1 MRTLSD
7 EHERRVDST
16 VRSLEEWCMLSEI
29 PHVQLETMAVEIENL
44 RCFEGVDALD
54 VIDGYI
60 LNAPTEERVPTT
72 SRFLVCKVSTVE
84 VSDGPS
90 HTTTRTRRIEPY
102 GVVSVQLGVDMGRVF
117 MRPERLGDKF
127 AEWFKKREVDF
138 DEHALFS
145 SKYYVLA
152 TDEAKLR
159 REATRC
165 FLDAIARYNDMVIE
179 IVNGTFYA
187 MLPRVVNETDA
198 RRLAQLSF
206 DVYGSILEGESK
218 WAK

>member
-1 MRTLSD
+1 
-7 EHERRVDST
+7 
-16 VRSLEEWCMLSEI
+16 MLSRI
-29 PHVQLETMAVEIENL
+29 PHVQLETAAVEIENL
-44 RCFEGVDALD
+44 RCFEGIDALD
-54 VIDGYI
+54 VIDGYV
-60 LNAPTEERVPTT
+60 LNTPTEERAPTQT
-72 SRFLVCKVSTVE
+72 RFLVCRVATVDVE
-84 VSDGPS
+84 RDAHSQQ
-90 HTTTRTRRIEPY
+90 TTRARRVEPY
-102 GVVSVQLGVDMGRVF
+102 AVVAVSLGVDMGRVF
-117 MRPERLGDKF
+117 MRPERLGDKL

-165 FLDAIARYNDMVIE
+165 FLDAIARYNEMVIE